1 MRIVVMI
8 ILRKNIHPCKQ
19 VRLDKTMGR
28 LSEKTALVQFYQLSH
43 VVAYIHSR
51 QYYFRCNNTISGPT
65 PGTSAT
71 ETSS

>member
-1 MRIVVMI
+1 MYFRCILEQHLNIFLMRIVIMI
-8 ILRKNIHPCKQ
+8 ILRKDIYPCKQ

-51 QYYFRCNNTISGPT
+51 
-65 PGTSAT
+65 
-71 ETSS
+71 

>member
-1 MRIVVMI
+1 MYFRCILEQHLNICLMRIVVMI

-51 QYYFRCNNTISGPT
+51 
-65 PGTSAT
+65 
-71 ETSS
+71 